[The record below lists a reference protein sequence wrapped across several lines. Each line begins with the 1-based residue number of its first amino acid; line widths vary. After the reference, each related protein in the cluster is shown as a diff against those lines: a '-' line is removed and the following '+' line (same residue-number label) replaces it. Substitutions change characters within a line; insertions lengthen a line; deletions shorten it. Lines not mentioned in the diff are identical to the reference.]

1 MNKRQSII
9 HLLDFFYNMR
19 RKKIKIGWDI
29 SHQEFTINDHYYF
42 SILKSRIFDE
52 GALVHEVRRFKD
64 IIKYDVLVLNYPEKP
79 FTKRDTKLV
88 KQFIERGRK
97 VIVCGYY
104 HNEDMIAD
112 NINSLSTRFGLSL
125 KKDGVRDKLH
135 NFKGDDLLI
144 LTSKIL
150 SCDCKVN
157 KVLLPCCAS
166 ITISG
171 RSATEVVL
179 MEHSLIAKSK
189 KKTILAAQFR
199 VGNGK
204 FILIGT
210 CVFWDNFAINR
221 FNNMR
226 FALNLLLDT

>member
-1 MNKRQSII
+1 MKQ
-9 HLLDFFYNMR
+9 
-19 RKKIKIGWDI
+19 KKIKIGWDI
-29 SHQEFTINDHYYF
+29 SHQEFTIKDHYYF
-42 SILKSRIFDE
+42 SILKSKLLDE
-52 GALVHEVRRFKD
+52 GALVSEVRLFKD
-64 IIKYDVLVLNYPEKP
+64 VFKYDVLVINYPEKL
-79 FTKRDTKLV
+79 FTKSDTKLV
-88 KQFIERGRK
+88 NKYLERGNR
-97 VIVCGYY
+97 VIACGYY
-104 HNEDMIAD
+104 DNEDMVAD
-112 NINSLSTRFGLSL
+112 NVNSLSTHFGLSL
-125 KKDGVRDKLH
+125 KKDRVRDRLH
-135 NFKGDDLLI
+135 NLKGDDLLI
-144 LTSKIL
+144 VTSKIL

-189 KKTILAAQFR
+189 KKTILAAQSR

-210 CVFWDNFAINR
+210 CVFWDNFSINR